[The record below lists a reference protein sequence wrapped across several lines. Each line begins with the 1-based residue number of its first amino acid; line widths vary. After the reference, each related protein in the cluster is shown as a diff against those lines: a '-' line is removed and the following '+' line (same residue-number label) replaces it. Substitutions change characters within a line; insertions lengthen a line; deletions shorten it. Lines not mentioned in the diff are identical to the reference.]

1 MENAGKTR
9 ILFVD
14 DEPQVLKMLQL
25 TLRSISDDWEMMF
38 VESGAA
44 ALEILT
50 QTPVD
55 VVVSD
60 MRMPGM
66 SGAELLNEVM
76 KRQPQTVRIIL
87 SGYADEEMVMKCV
100 GATHQYLSKP
110 FDPKSLKSSLNRINN
125 LRLQMTNKEL
135 VSAVSGMK
143 SMPSIPSMYFQ
154 IIDAL
159 QSPNASVQL
168 IGEIVSTD
176 AGLTAKILQMVNS
189 AYFGFANSVSSAE
202 EAVQLL
208 GVGRIRSLALCAH
221 IFSTFDKSALPQN
234 TLDEIWHH
242 SLVTGMAARRIA
254 EMEGCADALIEQA
267 FTGGLLHDIGKLILA
282 ANRPTEYLEVE
293 QKTRTEKRVLTEV
306 EQEFLNV
313 NHAQVG
319 AYLLGI
325 WGLPMPLVEAVAW
338 HHTPS
343 LAEVPEFSAL
353 TAVHA
358 ANVLVLETNRTNKE
372 LPLEFDAGYLGQM
385 ALTERVSFWREQLA
399 TQ

>member
-44 ALEILT
+44 ALEIIT

-60 MRMPGM
+60 MRMPEM

-110 FDPKSLKSSLNRINN
+110 FDPKHLKSSLSRINN
-125 LRLQMTNKEL
+125 LRQQMTNKEL
-135 VSAVSGMK
+135 VAAVSGMK
-143 SMPSIPSMYFQ
+143 SIPSIPSMYFQ

-159 QSPNASVQL
+159 QSPNASIQL

-176 AGLTAKILQMVNS
+176 ASLTSKILQMVNS
-189 AYFGFANSVSSAE
+189 AYFGFATSVSSAE

-221 IFSTFDKSALPQN
+221 IFSSFDKSTLSQD
-234 TLDEIWHH
+234 TLDEIWNH

-254 EMEGCADALIEQA
+254 EIEGCADAMVEQA

-282 ANRPTEYLEVE
+282 ANRPEEYLELE
-293 QKTRTEKRVLTEV
+293 QKAHAEKKALVEL
-306 EQEFLNV
+306 EQEFLKV

-343 LAEVPEFSAL
+343 LAGLPEFSAL

-358 ANVLVLETNRTNKE
+358 ANVLVCETNRNNKG
-372 LPLEFDAGYLGQM
+372 LFFNFDAAYLGQL
-385 ALTERVSFWREQLA
+385 ALTDRVSFWREQLA